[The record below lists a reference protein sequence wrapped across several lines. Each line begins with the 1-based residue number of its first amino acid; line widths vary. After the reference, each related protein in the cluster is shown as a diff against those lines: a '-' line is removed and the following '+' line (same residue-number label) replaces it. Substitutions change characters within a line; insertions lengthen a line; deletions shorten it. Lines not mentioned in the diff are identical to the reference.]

1 MAAIAAAMILTSPA
15 FAQDLRENV
24 TVRYDRVP
32 ELRDYEKL
40 NINPRIDL
48 SAVRLSALPYSTR
61 QVKVAVPGSIPTLAP
76 AAYADSIYTS
86 PYRGY
91 AALGFMPAYNLG
103 ASAGYKIFD
112 TDHTRLNAWLQ
123 YNGTSYKGSMMPV
136 TPGEDAGKMYV
147 RRNTATLGAA
157 LHQAVGSESFIDAG
171 IDYTYARFSTPRIND
186 RHNQSAHRFN
196 ASAMWTLD
204 HADFHYGIGA
214 EYGRFAY
221 VNTDNYTIIPS
232 IAPLW
237 EDLKVNPAREN
248 RVKANGFFYG
258 RFAGASA
265 AGMDV
270 SFTYTGY
277 SRNYGYACAT
287 DRVMLV
293 PFDKPHF
300 SMLHMHPFYRF
311 DINRVAI
318 DLGLN
323 IDLRFNSGK
332 MFHIAPQA
340 SATWTPCDIVKV
352 YAKAQGGQWENTLG
366 SLFDITP
373 YAFPFSSYRN
383 SSIPVEAEAGVT
395 IGLWKGFYAEIS
407 ASYAIADD
415 WLMPVINATADELT
429 AATPQTAFTVYD
441 FKSLKI
447 SGTIGYNYRNIV
459 DLKASFEAAPQK
471 KNRGYYLWRDRA
483 KHVASVD
490 LRVTPIRQLD
500 IDLGWEYRGGRAI
513 SYTSLSTDFPLPAD
527 QPIATTK
534 LRSLGS
540 VSNLKAGAL
549 YRITDRWSA
558 FIRGENLL
566 NRHCFLIGGVPAQGI
581 TGLVGATY
589 KF

>member
-1 MAAIAAAMILTSPA
+1 MAAIAAAMILTGQVS
-15 FAQDLRENV
+15 AQDMRENV
-24 TVRYDRVP
+24 TVQYDRIP

-40 NINPRIDL
+40 NINPRIEL

-61 QVKVAVPGSIPTLAP
+61 QVKVAVPGTIPTLAP

-91 AALGFMPAYNLG
+91 AALGFMPSFNLG

-112 TDHTRLNAWLQ
+112 TDHTRLNAWMQ
-123 YNGTSYKGSMMPV
+123 YDGTSYKGSMMPV
-136 TPGEDAGKMYV
+136 TQGEDAGKMYV
-147 RRNTATLGAA
+147 RRNTATIGAE
-157 LHQAVGSESFIDAG
+157 LHQAVGSESFINAG
-171 IDYTYARFSTPRIND
+171 IDYTYARFSIPEVND

-204 HADFHYGIGA
+204 HGDFHYGLGA

-221 VNTDNYTIIPS
+221 VNTDNYTLIPS
-232 IAPLW
+232 ITSLW
-237 EDLKVNPAREN
+237 ENLKVSPAREN
-248 RVKANGFFYG
+248 RVKAHGFFYG
-258 RFAGASA
+258 KFAGASA
-265 AGMDV
+265 AGMDIA
-270 SFTYTGY
+270 FTYTGY
-277 SRNYGYACAT
+277 SRLYDYAGDSDRIMLIPYG
-287 DRVMLV
+287 
-293 PFDKPHF
+293 KPHF
-300 SMLHMHPFYRF
+300 SMLHLHPFYRF
-311 DINRVAI
+311 DIDRVAI

-332 MFHIAPQA
+332 MFHITPQA
-340 SATWTPCDIVKV
+340 SATWTPSDIVKV
-352 YAKAQGGQWENTLG
+352 YATARGGQWENTLG

-373 YAFPFSSYRN
+373 YSLPFSSYRN

-395 IGLWKGFYAEIS
+395 VGLWKGFYAEIS
-407 ASYAIADD
+407 AAYAIAND
-415 WLMPVINATADELT
+415 WLMPETHAIVDNQVLE
-429 AATPQTAFTVYD
+429 TPQTVFTAFD
-441 FKSLKI
+441 FKSLKLTG
-447 SGTIGYNYRNIV
+447 SIGYNYRNIV

-471 KNRGYYLWRDRA
+471 LDRGYYLWRDRA

-490 LRVTPIRQLD
+490 LRVTPIKQLD

-513 SYTSLSTDFPLPAD
+513 SYTSLSSDFPLPAD

-534 LRSLGS
+534 LRNLGS

-566 NRHCFLIGGVPAQGI
+566 NRHCFLICGVPAQGI